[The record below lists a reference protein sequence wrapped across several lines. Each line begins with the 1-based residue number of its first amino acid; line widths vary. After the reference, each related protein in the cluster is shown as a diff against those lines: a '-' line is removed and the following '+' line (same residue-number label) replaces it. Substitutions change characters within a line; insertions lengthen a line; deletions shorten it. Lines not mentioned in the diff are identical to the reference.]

1 MSRRKQS
8 DPEFLQHKAF
18 QARVRARQKRTHEKY
33 QLAFRR
39 QQYAEATAEPTAK
52 VKPPR
57 NAIASVPNETP
68 AVKLEGAAPPNNVE
82 PTTQVGTSK
91 AQALPAQHQDS
102 TVAKLRALTAD
113 SAMANLMAAYE
124 DSPVAKLIAVY
135 EDSPVA
141 KLIAAYKD
149 SPVAKLMTAFE
160 DSVRSSPVTKLMT
173 ALDDSIRS
181 SPVTKL
187 ITQATASVY
196 GGRRQHEDLERI
208 AAPFEEFRR
217 RQEDLERIT
226 APFEEFRRQQEDL
239 GRITAPFEE
248 FRRQQED
255 LERITAPLRD
265 VLTAVA
271 TADPEQESIAGGAT
285 RSSRWEPPPY
295 PDVSLDPTAEIKVE
309 MLAMQKRV
317 SELEE
322 QLHKATE
329 RSTPDAFPSKKRNS
343 EPS

>member
-39 QQYAEATAEPTAK
+39 QQYAEATAEPTVKA
-52 VKPPR
+52 KPPR

-68 AVKLEGAAPPNNVE
+68 AVKLEGAAPPSGVE

-102 TVAKLRALTAD
+102 TVAKLRVLTAN

-124 DSPVAKLIAVY
+124 HSPVAKLIATY
-135 EDSPVA
+135 EE
-141 KLIAAYKD
+141 
-149 SPVAKLMTAFE
+149 SPVAKLMSALD
-160 DSVRSSPVTKLMT
+160 DSVRSSPLTKLMT

-181 SPVTKL
+181 SPLTKLMTALDDSIRSSPLTKLMTALDDSIRSSPLTKL
-187 ITQATASVY
+187 ITQATTSVH
-196 GGRRQHEDLERI
+196 GGRRQ
-208 AAPFEEFRR
+208 
-217 RQEDLERIT
+217 QEDMERIT
-226 APFEEFRRQQEDL
+226 APFEEFRRQQE
-239 GRITAPFEE
+239 
-248 FRRQQED
+248 
-255 LERITAPLRD
+255 RITAPLRD

-271 TADPEQESIAGGAT
+271 MADPEQESIAGGAT

-322 QLHKATE
+322 QLHKTRE